1 MKLRVIIKEA
11 VAPEEISA
19 RKQTA
24 IQNINNELRG
34 IDLDTLDL
42 QQLQAILSSIQVAK
56 GDQPAENLASL
67 EEKKKKGAVSKK
79 ISTLRDEGKPQ
90 DQAVAIAL
98 DMERRGK
105 LKEEEGDWFDRLI
118 KWLTGTKAGNTV
130 LDTANRRRG
139 ENQVSSAYKGKK

>member
-1 MKLRVIIKEA
+1 MKIRFIIKEQ
-11 VAPEEISA
+11 VAQNTQDLQNKLNDA
-19 RKQTA
+19 MTAA
-24 IQNINNELRG
+24 IQN
-34 IDLDTLDL
+34 LDTVSDPVAAQNLIDQAL
-42 QQLQAILSSIQVAK
+42 QLLNQAAGTAPIS
-56 GDQPAENLASL
+56 
-67 EEKKKKGAVSKK
+67 EKKKKDAVSKK

-90 DQAVAIAL
+90 KQAVAIAL